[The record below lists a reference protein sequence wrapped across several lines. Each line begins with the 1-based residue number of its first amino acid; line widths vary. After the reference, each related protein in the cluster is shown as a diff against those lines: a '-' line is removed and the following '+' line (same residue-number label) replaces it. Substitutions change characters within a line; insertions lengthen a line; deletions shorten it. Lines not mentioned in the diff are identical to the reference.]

1 MSVRF
6 LTAVSGRAFNMHD
19 RFGREIDYMRISV
32 IDSCNLNCYYCN
44 PQDNNKNCQAINIL
58 SVKKV
63 LCIVRAATRLGI
75 THFRL
80 TGGEPLLHP
89 QIDEMVSQIK
99 KIPGVRSVSLTT
111 NAVLLA
117 QHAKQLKEAGIDS
130 INVSL
135 DTIDASEYEHIT
147 KKPLLDK
154 VEHGID
160 AAIECGIR
168 VKINVVL
175 TPQTDVV
182 ALTRY
187 ASKKGTDI
195 RFIEMMPVGEG
206 HTNGVEP
213 YEKVIGALSELYGEP
228 CRVNAGKTKKINS
241 GYNKY
246 KEERQAQESIHV
258 YEEGKNPDNGP
269 AEYYIFPEL
278 DIRVGL
284 IQAIHGKFCDTC
296 NRIRVTADGRLM
308 PCLGSSVTMD
318 LVPDSC
324 EFTDDL
330 EKDFVIVQALKA
342 AIKAKPGCHNF
353 NDNAVT
359 YTKTT
364 ETKTTE
370 IKTTELKAAEVNA
383 ARNMSRIGG

>member
-1 MSVRF
+1 MSARF
-6 LTAVSGRAFNMHD
+6 LTAVLERAFNMRD
-19 RFGREIDYMRISV
+19 GFGREIDYMRISV

-44 PQDNNKNCQAINIL
+44 PCDNNEHCHAINML

-63 LCIVRAATRLGI
+63 LCIVRAAIRLGI

-89 QIDEMVSQIK
+89 QLDEMVSQIK
-99 KIPGVRSVSLTT
+99 KLPGVSSVSLTT

-117 QHAKQLKEAGIDS
+117 HHTKRLKEAGIDS

-135 DTIDASEYEHIT
+135 DTIDASEYECIT
-147 KKPLLDK
+147 QKPLLK
-154 VEHGID
+154 EVENGIE

-168 VKINVVL
+168 VKINAVL

-187 ASKKGTDI
+187 AAKKGTDI

-213 YEKVIGALSELYGEP
+213 YEKVIGALSEVYGEP
-228 CRVNAGKTKKINS
+228 CCVNTENR
-241 GYNKY
+241 
-246 KEERQAQESIHV
+246 KEIKLEH
-258 YEEGKNPDNGP
+258 KNPDNGP
-269 AEYYIFPEL
+269 AEYYIFTGL
-278 DIRVGL
+278 GIRVGL
-284 IQAIHGKFCDTC
+284 IQAIHGKFCDSC

-308 PCLGSSVTMD
+308 PCLGSNVTMD
-318 LVPDSC
+318 LLPDSC
-324 EFTDDL
+324 DFTDDL
-330 EKDFVIVQALKA
+330 EKDSVIVQALRA
-342 AIKAKPGCHNF
+342 AIKAKPKCHNF
-353 NDNAVT
+353 SDEEVLQPESVMYNTNKNNESENAVT
-359 YTKTT
+359 YK
-364 ETKTTE
+364 KTTE
-370 IKTTELKAAEVNA
+370 IKTTEIKAADVNA

>member
-1 MSVRF
+1 MSARF
-6 LTAVSGRAFNMHD
+6 LTVVLERAFNMRD
-19 RFGREIDYMRISV
+19 GFGREIDYMRISV

-44 PQDNNKNCQAINIL
+44 PCDNNEHCHALNIL
-58 SVKKV
+58 SVKEV

-75 THFRL
+75 KHFRL

-89 QIDEMVSQIK
+89 QLDEMVLQIK
-99 KIPGVRSVSLTT
+99 KIPGVSSVSLTT

-117 QHAKQLKEAGIDS
+117 QHAKWLKEAGIDS

-135 DTIDASEYEHIT
+135 DTIDASEYERIT
-147 KKPLLDK
+147 KKPLLEEVK
-154 VEHGID
+154 HGIN

-187 ASKKGTDI
+187 VAKKGTDI

-213 YEKVIGALSELYGEP
+213 YKKVIGTLSKLYGEP
-228 CRVNAGKTKKINS
+228 CRINTEKTKEINS
-241 GYNKY
+241 GNDKR
-246 KEERQAQESIHV
+246 KI
-258 YEEGKNPDNGP
+258 PDNGP

-278 DIRVGL
+278 GIRVGL

-318 LVPDSC
+318 LVPDSWD
-324 EFTDDL
+324 FADDA
-330 EKDFVIVQALKA
+330 EKDFSIVRALRA
-342 AIKAKPGCHNF
+342 AIKAKPRCHNF

-364 ETKTTE
+364 ETKTVET
-370 IKTTELKAAEVNA
+370 KATELKAAEVNA

>member
-1 MSVRF
+1 MMSVRF
-6 LTAVSGRAFNMHD
+6 LTAVSGRAFNMRD

-44 PQDNNKNCQAINIL
+44 PQDNNKKCQAINIL

-63 LCIVRAATRLGI
+63 LCIVRAATRIGI

-213 YEKVIGALSELYGEP
+213 YEKVIGALLEVYGSP
-228 CRVNAGKTKKINS
+228 CHIDTENREEINS
-241 GYNKY
+241 GYNN
-246 KEERQAQESIHV
+246 A
-258 YEEGKNPDNGP
+258 DNGP
-269 AEYYIFPEL
+269 AEYYSFPGL

-308 PCLGSSVTMD
+308 PCLGSSMTMD

-324 EFTDDL
+324 AFTDDL
-330 EKDFVIVQALKA
+330 EKDFIIVQALKA

-370 IKTTELKAAEVNA
+370 IETTELKAAEVNA

>member
-1 MSVRF
+1 MSARF
-6 LTAVSGRAFNMHD
+6 LTAVSGRAFNMRD

-44 PQDNNKNCQAINIL
+44 PQDNNKKCQAINTL

-63 LCIVRAATRLGI
+63 LCIVRAAIRLGI

-99 KIPGVRSVSLTT
+99 KIPGARSVSLTT

-117 QHAKQLKEAGIDS
+117 QHAKQLKEAGIDG

-147 KKPLLDK
+147 KKPLLEEVK
-154 VEHGID
+154 HGIN

-213 YEKVIGALSELYGEP
+213 YKKVIGTLSKLYGEP
-228 CRVNAGKTKKINS
+228 CRINTEKTKEINS
-241 GYNKY
+241 GNDKR
-246 KEERQAQESIHV
+246 KI
-258 YEEGKNPDNGP
+258 PDNGP

-278 DIRVGL
+278 GIRVGL
-284 IQAIHGKFCDTC
+284 IQAIHGKFCATC

-342 AIKAKPGCHNF
+342 AIKAKPRCHNF

-364 ETKTTE
+364 ETKTVET
-370 IKTTELKAAEVNA
+370 KTTELKAAEVNA